1 MLCCFIVW
9 QMMKEANKTGVFRK
23 CKHQAASNHTGRV
36 RWISMLRVERS
47 QERCRKHDSNDSSA
61 SSPTRGSV
69 PTWEWEAS
77 LIGHTHAQRRKKSSI
92 NHTNTNMCPREG
104 TAPWQATSERV
115 GAQAMC
121 QGRVATYLP
130 TTQSKMDSKR
140 ATFISACSCSL
151 ISDSGSGRT
160 SCENASDGEQRGRKV
175 R

>member
-1 MLCCFIVW
+1 MLLHCLE
-9 QMMKEANKTGVFRK
+9 MMKEANKTGVFRK

-36 RWISMLRVERS
+36 SWISMLRVERS
-47 QERCRKHDSNDSSA
+47 QERCHKHDLGVGGFFNWTVLD
-61 SSPTRGSV
+61 
-69 PTWEWEAS
+69 
-77 LIGHTHAQRRKKSSI
+77 THLCSKKKKSSI
-92 NHTNTNMCPREG
+92 NHTSTNMCPREG

-151 ISDSGSGRT
+151 TSDSGSGRT